1 MCVWIRRVSVVL
13 WGLFKGARLQRLW
26 VGIWSPLI
34 GQHQIK
40 IIICRMLRVIHGMI
54 LHSIFIEAKTQSV
67 SHSVGDS
74 RKRRVMR
81 VRMDSSPFGEE
92 DEEKGTW
99 LLSGEETV
107 RCVVMLRPM
116 HSCSSGMT

>member
-1 MCVWIRRVSVVL
+1 MSVVL

-34 GQHQIK
+34 GQHQII

-81 VRMDSSPFGEE
+81 VRMDSSPVGEEVEE

-116 HSCSSGMT
+116 YSCSSGMT